1 MAKKKPSL
9 TVQPSQESSDKRL
22 EVVCDSLLSKLE
34 DLLGSDG
41 DIADFLYQMKAIG
54 VMLDCVKV
62 LATVYE
68 KVYDQK
74 KREAGHELHVVFD
87 DPEASEFA
95 C

>member
-9 TVQPSQESSDKRL
+9 TEQPSRESSDKRL

-62 LATVYE
+62 LAAVYE
-68 KVYDQK
+68 KIYEQK
-74 KREAGHELHVVFD
+74 RKEVAQEFHVVFD
-87 DPEASEFA
+87 SPGDSEF
-95 C
+95 CC